1 VSRAEGRLAIAAL
14 ALCAALAACGRGRGG
29 APSALTTTVDTA
41 GGVVRI
47 ANRGPAPRW
56 RLEPLL
62 TLGKRA
68 SVAGSSLEEFGKV
81 RGVVAD
87 GEGRLYVADGIAH
100 EIRVFG
106 PDGTFLR
113 KIGREGAGPGEFGGI
128 GGLWWL
134 APDTLVVLDYGNA
147 RVAALRADGEEV
159 AVWPWL
165 SLTGT
170 GPFVFEGGPRAV
182 YAHALRGGRDGRT
195 ESVWVRFT
203 PGGPRD
209 SLPIPR
215 SEPPPGALV
224 TCRGGNGIGFFGNP
238 FADGLIAVPAPGD
251 ERVVARASSYRL
263 AFIDAGGDTLRTVSR
278 DVAAPPVPDSAW
290 SGVMERYRK
299 FRESWKGA
307 DCEGGL
313 ERPDRAPILRGIT
326 FGEGG
331 RVLVERGTAGGRVL
345 DLFGRDLRLEGTVAV
360 PPDGDASVSPYLR
373 GDRLYLVTADGL
385 GVQRVRSYAIA
396 DSS

>member
-1 VSRAEGRLAIAAL
+1 MHVAS
-14 ALCAALAACGRGRGG
+14 
-29 APSALTTTVDTA
+29 
-41 GGVVRI
+41 
-47 ANRGPAPRW
+47 RGPAPRW

-62 TLGKRA
+62 TLGTPA
-68 SVAGSSLEEFGKV
+68 SFAGGSPEEFGKL

-106 PDGTFLR
+106 PDGAFLR
-113 KIGREGAGPGEFGGI
+113 KLGREGAGPGELGGI

-147 RVAALRADGEEV
+147 RVTALRADGGEV
-159 AVWPWL
+159 ARWPWL
-165 SLTGT
+165 PLTGT

-182 YAHALRGGRDGRT
+182 FAHALRGGRDGRT
-195 ESVWVRFT
+195 ESVWVRLT

-215 SEPPPGALV
+215 SERPPGSLV
-224 TCRGGNGIGFFGNP
+224 TCRGGHGIGFFDNP

-263 AFIDAGGDTLRTVSR
+263 AFIDAEGDTLRTVSR

-290 SGVMERYRK
+290 SEVVERYRA
-299 FRESWKGA
+299 FRERWKGA
-307 DCEGGL
+307 DCEGSL
-313 ERPDRAPILRGIT
+313 ERPGRAPILRGIT

-331 RVLVERGTAGGRVL
+331 RMLVERETAAGRVF
-345 DLFGRDLRLEGTVAV
+345 DLFGEDLRLEGTVAA
-360 PPDGDASVSPYLR
+360 PRHRDASVPPYLR
-373 GDRLYLVTADGL
+373 GDRLYVVTEDSL
-385 GVQRVRSYAIA
+385 DLQQVRSYLIA
-396 DSS
+396 DSA